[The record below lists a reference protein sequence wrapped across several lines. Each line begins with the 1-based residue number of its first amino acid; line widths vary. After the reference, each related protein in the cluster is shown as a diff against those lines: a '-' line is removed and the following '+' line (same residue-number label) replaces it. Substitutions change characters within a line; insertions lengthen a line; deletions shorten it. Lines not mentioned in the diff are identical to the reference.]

1 MIRRVLEQGYH
12 TVDNERLMTITVY
25 EPGIDKKTVRQEN
38 PFSKRHKVLIERNG
52 EFEFKG

>member
-12 TVDNERLMTITVY
+12 TIDNERLVTITVY
-25 EPGIDKKTVRQEN
+25 EPGINKKAVRQEN
-38 PFSKRHKVLIERNG
+38 PYSKRHKVLIERNG

>member
-12 TVDNERLMTITVY
+12 TIDNERLVTITVF
-25 EPGIDKKTVRQEN
+25 EPGVNKQAVRQEN
-38 PFSKRHKVLIERNG
+38 QFSKRHKVLIERNG